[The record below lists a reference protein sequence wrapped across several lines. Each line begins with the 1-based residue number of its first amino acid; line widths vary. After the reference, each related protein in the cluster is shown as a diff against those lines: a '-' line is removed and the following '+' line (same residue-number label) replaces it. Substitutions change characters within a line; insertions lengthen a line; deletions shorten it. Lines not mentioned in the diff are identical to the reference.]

1 LNHQLAASLAGRGAL
16 SLTKVIIHEA
26 ELVFARAKSSVDI
39 EAHKLRK
46 MQHQEQL
53 RVFLQE
59 LKPLLTAA
67 QVSFPSKFC

>member
-1 LNHQLAASLAGRGAL
+1 LNRQLAASLAGRGAL

-26 ELVFARAKSSVDI
+26 ELVFARVKNSVDI